1 MTADVHAAH
10 RQALAGRRKN
20 LRPLVR
26 MINLAD
32 HLWSMLRRAGDML
45 AQLSPRERRDLGAD
59 RVREELNKWP
69 WQG

>member
-1 MTADVHAAH
+1 
-10 RQALAGRRKN
+10 
-20 LRPLVR
+20 
-26 MINLAD
+26 MINLAN
-32 HLWSMLRRAGDML
+32 HLWSMLRRAGERDKL